1 MQILVDADACPQ
13 SVKEVIFKTATSL
26 KIPTLLV
33 ANQYLPTPPP
43 QWIRALQVN
52 QGFDEADNEIVR
64 LVNAMDLV
72 ITQDIPLAFEVIQK
86 QALVLTPRGE
96 TLDKNNIEQR
106 LGMRNFLQSMRD
118 SGIQTG
124 GPKKMNNT
132 DKAAFSNAF
141 DRIVSKYVRAK
152 S

>member
-13 SVKEVIFKTATSL
+13 TVKEVIFKAATRL

-33 ANQYLPTPPP
+33 ANQHLPTPPP

-64 LVNAMDLV
+64 LSNPLDLV
-72 ITQDIPLAFEVIQK
+72 ITQDIPLAFEVIKK

-96 TLDKNNIEQR
+96 ELNKNNIDQR
-106 LGMRNFLQSMRD
+106 LGMRNFLQGVRD

-124 GPKKMNNT
+124 GPKKMNQA
-132 DKAAFSNAF
+132 DKAKFSNAF
-141 DRIVSKYVRAK
+141 DRILSKYVRAK
-152 S
+152 T